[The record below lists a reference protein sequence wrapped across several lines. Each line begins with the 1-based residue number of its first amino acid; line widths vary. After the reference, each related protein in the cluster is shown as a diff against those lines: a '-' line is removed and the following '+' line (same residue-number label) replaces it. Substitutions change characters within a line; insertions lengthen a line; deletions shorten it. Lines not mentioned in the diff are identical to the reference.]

1 MSQITGRPHFSH
13 GLGGRHRHVASH
25 EKSTPGISATLIIG
39 LVAQHSAQ
47 TSKTPPWL
55 MSQVFML

>member
-1 MSQITGRPHFSH
+1 
-13 GLGGRHRHVASH
+13 VASH

-55 MSQVFML
+55 MSRMFML